1 MSQREWIEKD
11 FYKELGVSSNASAD
25 EIKKA
30 YRKLAR
36 DLHPDANPGDT
47 KAEERFKSV
56 SEAHAVLSDP
66 AKRKEYDEA
75 RRLFASGGF
84 GQGGGGFNPGAGG
97 FGQGGFDINDLF
109 GGGGAA
115 AGDGGLGDIF
125 GGLFNRGAGAGGG
138 GATRTTNR
146 PRRGS
151 DVETETT
158 LEFREA
164 TLGVTVPLRLT
175 SPSPCTTCH
184 GSGAKPGTSPRV
196 CPRCNGTGIV
206 SRNQGAFGFSEPCDD
221 CRGTGSI
228 IDSPCEVCHGNGVTN
243 RTRTITVRVPA
254 GVSDGQKIRLAGQG
268 EAGLRGAPSGDLFV
282 TVRVRPDK
290 VFGRNGDDL
299 TLVVPVSYGELV
311 LGTTVSVPTLEGR
324 VGVKIPAGTADGRIL
339 RVRGR
344 GVPKRAGGAGDLLV
358 TVKVAVPQKL
368 DDPATEALKTYL
380 EAEKASGF
388 DPRAGWAGA

>member
-11 FYKELGVSSNASAD
+11 FYKELGVSSDASAD
-25 EIKKA
+25 DIKKA

-47 KAEERFKSV
+47 KAEERFKAV
-56 SEAHAVLSDP
+56 SEANAVLSDP
-66 AKRKEYDEA
+66 AKKKEYDEA

-84 GQGGGGFNPGAGG
+84 GPGAEYSTGGGGFGG
-97 FGQGGFDINDLF
+97 GGFDLGDLF
-109 GGGGAA
+109 GGGAA
-115 AGDGGLGDIF
+115 GGDGGLGDIF
-125 GGLFNRGAGAGGG
+125 GGLFNRSGGRS
-138 GATRTTNR
+138 ASSTR

-158 LEFREA
+158 LDFREA
-164 TLGVTVPLRLT
+164 AQGVTVPLRLT
-175 SPSPCTTCH
+175 SPSACTTCH

-196 CPRCNGTGIV
+196 CPRCNGTGVV

-228 IDSPCEVCHGNGVTN
+228 IDEPCSDCHGNGVTN
-243 RTRTITVRVPA
+243 RTRTITVRVPS

-268 EAGLRGAPSGDLFV
+268 EAGLRGAPSGDLYV
-282 TVRVRPDK
+282 TVHVRPDK

-311 LGTTVSVPTLEGR
+311 LGTTLSVPTLDGR
-324 VGVKIPAGTADGRIL
+324 VGVKVPAGTADGRIL

-344 GVPKRAGGAGDLLV
+344 GVPKRGGGAGDLLV

-368 DDPATEALKTYL
+368 DDPAIEALRTYL

>member
-11 FYKELGVSSNASAD
+11 FYKELGVSSDASAD
-25 EIKKA
+25 DIKKA

-47 KAEERFKSV
+47 KAEERFKAV
-56 SEAHAVLSDP
+56 SEANAVLSDP
-66 AKRKEYDEA
+66 AKKKEYDEA

-84 GQGGGGFNPGAGG
+84 GPGAGYSTGGGGFGG
-97 FGQGGFDINDLF
+97 GGFDINDLF
-109 GGGGAA
+109 GGGAA
-115 AGDGGLGDIF
+115 SGGDGGLGDIF
-125 GGLFNRGAGAGGG
+125 GGLFNRGGGRS
-138 GATRTTNR
+138 ASSTR

-158 LEFREA
+158 LDFREA
-164 TLGVTVPLRLT
+164 AQGVTVPLRLT
-175 SPSPCTTCH
+175 SPSACTTCH

-196 CPRCNGTGIV
+196 CPRCNGTGVV

-228 IDSPCEVCHGNGVTN
+228 IDEPCSDCHGNGVTN
-243 RTRTITVRVPA
+243 RTRTITVRVPS

-268 EAGLRGAPSGDLFV
+268 EAGLRGAPSGDLYV
-282 TVRVRPDK
+282 TVHVRPDK

-311 LGTTVSVPTLEGR
+311 LGTTLSVPTLDGR
-324 VGVKIPAGTADGRIL
+324 VGVKVPAGTADGRIL

-344 GVPKRAGGAGDLLV
+344 GVPKRGGGAGDLLV

-368 DDPATEALKTYL
+368 DDPAIEALRTYL

>member
-11 FYKELGVSSNASAD
+11 FYKELGVSSDASAD
-25 EIKKA
+25 DIKKA

-47 KAEERFKSV
+47 KAEERFKAV
-56 SEAHAVLSDP
+56 SEANAVLSDP
-66 AKRKEYDEA
+66 AKKKEYDEA

-84 GQGGGGFNPGAGG
+84 GPGAGYSTGGGGFGG
-97 FGQGGFDINDLF
+97 GGFDLGDLF
-109 GGGGAA
+109 GGGAA
-115 AGDGGLGDIF
+115 GGGDGGLGDIF
-125 GGLFNRGAGAGGG
+125 GGLFNRGGGRS
-138 GATRTTNR
+138 ASSTR

-158 LEFREA
+158 LDFREA
-164 TLGVTVPLRLT
+164 AQGVTVPLRLT
-175 SPSPCTTCH
+175 SPSACTTCH

-196 CPRCNGTGIV
+196 CPRCNGTGVV

-228 IDSPCEVCHGNGVTN
+228 IDEPCSDCHGNGVTN
-243 RTRTITVRVPA
+243 RTRTITVRVPS

-268 EAGLRGAPSGDLFV
+268 EAGLRGAPSGDLYV
-282 TVRVRPDK
+282 TVHVRPDK

-311 LGTTVSVPTLEGR
+311 LGTTLSVPTLDGR
-324 VGVKIPAGTADGRIL
+324 VGVKVPAGTADGRIL

-344 GVPKRAGGAGDLLV
+344 GVPKRGGGAGDLLV

-368 DDPATEALKTYL
+368 DDPAIEALRTYL

>member
-11 FYKELGVSSNASAD
+11 FYKELGVSSAASQD

-47 KAEERFKSV
+47 KAEERFKTV

-66 AKRKEYDEA
+66 AKRKEYDDT
-75 RRLFASGGF
+75 RKLFAGGGYGRGGF
-84 GQGGGGFNPGAGG
+84 SPGAGG
-97 FGQGGFDINDLF
+97 GFSQEFNIGDIF
-109 GGGGAA
+109 GGVN
-115 AGDGGLGDIF
+115 AGEGGLGDLF
-125 GGLFNRGAGAGGG
+125 GGLFNRGG
-138 GATRTTNR
+138 TRTASR
-146 PRRGS
+146 PRRGA

-158 LEFREA
+158 LGFREA
-164 TLGVTVPLRLT
+164 AQGVTVPLRMT

-196 CPRCNGTGIV
+196 CPICNGTGIV

-228 IDSPCEVCHGNGVTN
+228 IDDPCADCRGSGIQN
-243 RTRTITVRVPA
+243 RTRTITVRIPP
-254 GVSDGQKIRLAGQG
+254 GVGDGQRIRLAGQG

-282 TVRVRPDK
+282 TVHVSQDK

-299 TLVVPVSYGELV
+299 TLVLPVSYSELV

-324 VGVKIPAGTADGRIL
+324 VGVKVPPGTADGRIL

-344 GVPKRAGGAGDLLV
+344 GVPKRGGGAGDLLV

-368 DDPATEALKTYL
+368 DSDAIDAMKSYQ

>member
-11 FYKELGVSSNASAD
+11 FYKELGVSSDASAD
-25 EIKKA
+25 DIKKA

-47 KAEERFKSV
+47 KAEERFKAV
-56 SEAHAVLSDP
+56 SEANAVLSDP
-66 AKRKEYDEA
+66 AKKKEYDEA

-84 GQGGGGFNPGAGG
+84 GPGAGYSTGGGGFGG
-97 FGQGGFDINDLF
+97 GGFDINDLF
-109 GGGGAA
+109 GGGAA
-115 AGDGGLGDIF
+115 GGDGGLGDIF
-125 GGLFNRGAGAGGG
+125 GGLFNRGGGG
-138 GATRTTNR
+138 GRATSTR

-164 TLGVTVPLRLT
+164 AQGVTVPLRLT
-175 SPSPCTTCH
+175 SPSACTTCH

-196 CPRCNGTGIV
+196 CPRCNGTGVV

-228 IDSPCEVCHGNGVTN
+228 IDEPCTDCHGNGVTN
-243 RTRTITVRVPA
+243 RTRTITVRVPS

-268 EAGLRGAPSGDLFV
+268 EAGLRGAPSGDLYV
-282 TVRVRPDK
+282 TVHVRPDK

-311 LGTTVSVPTLEGR
+311 LGTTLSVPTLDGR
-324 VGVKIPAGTADGRIL
+324 VGVKVPPGTADGRIL

-344 GVPKRAGGAGDLLV
+344 GVPKRGGGAGDLLV

-368 DDPATEALKTYL
+368 DDPATEALQAYL
-380 EAEKASGF
+380 EAEKTSGF

>member
-11 FYKELGVSSNASAD
+11 FYKELGVSSNASTD
-25 EIKKA
+25 EINKA
-30 YRKLAR
+30 YRKLAK
-36 DLHPDANPGDT
+36 DNHPDANPGNT
-47 KAEERFKSV
+47 EAERRFKAV
-56 SEAHAVLSDP
+56 SEAKSVLIDP

-84 GQGGGGFNPGAGG
+84 GQGGGGFSPGAGG
-97 FGQGGFDINDLF
+97 FGGGGSGQTFDVGDIF
-109 GGGGAA
+109 GQAGGGG
-115 AGDGGLGDIF
+115 GDGGIGDIF
-125 GGLFNRGAGAGGG
+125 GGLFNRGGTQQRPAG
-138 GATRTTNR
+138 NR

-158 LEFREA
+158 LGFREA
-164 TLGVTVPLRLT
+164 TQGVTVPLRLT
-175 SPSPCTTCH
+175 SPSSCTTCH

-196 CPRCNGTGIV
+196 CPRCNGAGV
-206 SRNQGAFGFSEPCDD
+206 VNRNQGAFGFSEPCDD
-221 CRGTGSI
+221 CRGSGSI
-228 IDSPCEVCHGNGVTN
+228 IDDPCQDCRGTGVQN
-243 RTRTITVRVPA
+243 RTRTITVRVPP

-268 EAGLRGAPSGDLFV
+268 EAGLRGAPSGDLYV

-290 VFGRNGDDL
+290 VFGRSGDDL
-299 TLVVPVSYGELV
+299 TVTVPVSYGELV
-311 LGTTVSVPTLEGR
+311 LGATLSIPTLDGR
-324 VGVKIPAGTADGRIL
+324 VGVKVPPGTVDGRVL

-344 GVPKRAGGAGDLLV
+344 GVPKKTGTAGDLMV

-368 DDPATEALKTYL
+368 DDPAIEALHAYL

>member
-11 FYKELGVSSNASAD
+11 FYKDLGVSSDASAD

-47 KAEERFKSV
+47 AAEERFKAV
-56 SEAHAVLSDP
+56 SEANAVLSDP
-66 AKRKEYDEA
+66 AKRKEYDET
-75 RRLFASGGF
+75 RRMFSSGGF
-84 GQGGGGFNPGAGG
+84 GHGGFAPGSQYTTGGGGFGG
-97 FGQGGFDINDLF
+97 GEFNIGDLF
-109 GGGGAA
+109 GGGT
-115 AGDGGLGDIF
+115 AGDSGLGDLF
-125 GGLFNRGAGAGGG
+125 GGLFGGG
-138 GATRTTNR
+138 RGGTRTPTR
-146 PRRGS
+146 PQRGS
-151 DVETETT
+151 DVEAETT
-158 LEFREA
+158 LPFREA
-164 TLGVTVPLRLT
+164 ATGATVPLRLT
-175 SPSPCTTCH
+175 SPASCTTCH

-196 CPRCNGTGIV
+196 CARCNGSGIV

-228 IDSPCEVCHGNGVTN
+228 IDDPCTDCRGTGVQN
-243 RTRTITVRVPA
+243 RTRNITVRVPA

-268 EAGLRGAPSGDLFV
+268 EAGLRGAQSGDLYV
-282 TVRVRPDK
+282 TVHVTPDK

-299 TLVVPVSYGELV
+299 TVIVPVSYGELV
-311 LGTTVSVPTLEGR
+311 LGTTLSVPTLEGR
-324 VGVKIPAGTADGRIL
+324 VGVKVPAGTIDGRIL

-344 GVPKRAGGAGDLLV
+344 GVPKRSGGAGDLLV
-358 TVKVAVPQKL
+358 TVKVAVPTHL
-368 DDPATEALKTYL
+368 DEKATEALTAYL

>member
-11 FYKELGVSSNASAD
+11 FYKELGVSSSATAE

-36 DLHPDANPGDT
+36 DNHPDANPGNASAENKF
-47 KAEERFKSV
+47 KAV
-56 SEAHAVLSDP
+56 SEAHAVLADP

-84 GQGGGGFNPGAGG
+84 GSRGGGGFSPGAGG
-97 FGQGGFDINDLF
+97 FGGGGQTFDVGDIFGQGG
-109 GGGGAA
+109 
-115 AGDGGLGDIF
+115 GDGGIGDLF
-125 GGLFNRGAGAGGG
+125 GGLFNRGGAQQ
-138 GATRTTNR
+138 RPQNNR

-151 DVETETT
+151 DVETETS
-158 LEFREA
+158 LQFREA
-164 TLGVTVPLRLT
+164 AQGVTVPLKLT
-175 SPSPCTTCH
+175 SPSSCTTCH

-196 CPRCNGTGIV
+196 CPRCNGQGV
-206 SRNQGAFGFSEPCDD
+206 VNRNQGAFGFSEPCDD
-221 CRGTGSI
+221 CRGSGSI
-228 IDSPCEVCHGNGVTN
+228 IDDPCADCRGTGVQN

-254 GVSDGQKIRLAGQG
+254 GISDGQKVRLAGQG

-282 TVRVRPDK
+282 TVRVKPDK
-290 VFGRNGDDL
+290 VFGRSGDDL
-299 TLVVPVSYGELV
+299 TVTVPVSYGELV
-311 LGTTVSVPTLEGR
+311 LGTTLSVPTLEGR
-324 VGVKIPAGTADGRIL
+324 VGVKVPPGTVDGRVL

-344 GVPKRAGGAGDLLV
+344 GVPKKSGTGDLMV

-368 DDPATEALKTYL
+368 DDAATDALKTYL

-388 DPRAGWAGA
+388 DPRAGWAGV